1 MARIKK
7 GDTVV
12 VIAGKDKGKRSTVI
26 QVHPTDASALVKDVA
41 MITRHTKPRKQ
52 GEQGGIK
59 HHESCIALCKLMPI
73 CGSCN
78 KPCRINSKKLDEGGK
93 RVRLCNKCKEIF

>member
-26 QVHPTDASALVKDVA
+26 QMHPTDDVALVKDVA
-41 MITRHTKPRKQ
+41 MVTRHTKPRRQ

-59 HHESCIALCKLMPI
+59 RREGYISLGKIMPI

-78 KPCRINSKKLDEGGK
+78 KPCRVNSKMLEEVK
-93 RVRLCNKCKEIF
+93 RVRLCNICKEIF